1 MEIGITLNNEL
12 VKNFDFSKKEK
23 SEIKSLDQWIGQV
36 KRSDKG
42 LYKILVFTVASMSYS
57 ATVLADTGEALNN
70 IDKIGYIFLSIF
82 QKVGYWGCLLG
93 CFVEIL
99 KSLMN
104 TGTKD
109 IWKIFMKYMVIFAI
123 LYLLPWAFDLIK
135 ETFSSF

>member
-1 MEIGITLNNEL
+1 MEIGITLNNKL

-36 KRSDKG
+36 KRKDSR

-57 ATVLADTGEALNN
+57 ANVLADTGTALNN
-70 IDKIGYIFLSIF
+70 IDKIGFVFLSIF

>member
-23 SEIKSLDQWIGQV
+23 NEIKSLDQWIGQV
-36 KRSDKG
+36 KRSDKR

>member
-1 MEIGITLNNEL
+1 MTF
-12 VKNFDFSKKEK
+12 KNFDFSKKEK

-36 KRSDKG
+36 KRSDKR

>member
-36 KRSDKG
+36 KRSDKR

>member
-1 MEIGITLNNEL
+1 MEIGITWNNQL
-12 VKNFDFSKKEK
+12 VRNFDFSKKEK
-23 SEIKSLDQWIGQV
+23 NEIKSLDQWIGQV
-36 KRSDKG
+36 KRSDKR

-104 TGTKD
+104 TATKD

>member
-36 KRSDKG
+36 KRSDKR

-123 LYLLPWAFDLIK
+123 LYLLPWGFDLIK

>member
-36 KRSDKG
+36 KRSDKR
-42 LYKILVFTVASMSYS
+42 LYKILVFTVAYMSYS

>member
-1 MEIGITLNNEL
+1 MEIGITLNNKL

-36 KRSDKG
+36 KKSDKR
-42 LYKILVFTVASMSYS
+42 LYKVLVFTVAAMGYS
-57 ATVLADTGEALNN
+57 ANVLADTGSALNN
-70 IDKIGYIFLSIF
+70 IDKIGFVFLSIF

-135 ETFSSF
+135 ETF